1 VAQGDSPPI
10 GGHYPTQLW
19 AAGEVINDSYQLTI
33 PDDLP
38 DGRYPLYLGFY
49 DPESEERP
57 PLTVEGVQQPNNA
70 YFVGWIEVG
79 R

>member
-1 VAQGDSPPI
+1 
-10 GGHYPTQLW
+10 LW